1 VLGTRKEELT
11 MKIKWKIVLSFM
23 LLLVTIIIFTNF
35 IVNNL
40 VTSLIQ
46 NEKSE
51 ELSNYSSLG
60 LSLFESQYPG
70 DWYLEGD
77 KLYKGDILMNEN
89 FDVVDDFSQNTGILS
104 TLFVNDTRIATTVKD
119 DSGARQVGT
128 KASDAVI
135 QKVLTKGESY
145 IGTANILG
153 RSATTYY
160 VPLKDNQ
167 GSIVGMWFV
176 GIYSDDVKNAISAA
190 MMKISSFLIVLA
202 LIGSAITYM
211 IGANMTKGYVDIK
224 EKLHN
229 LETGNFNVQLD
240 EKALKRKDEIGDIT
254 RSFSH
259 TQEKVKSVIATIKSE
274 TAGIK
279 ASSDTLVEGANHVH
293 SAVEDISA
301 TTEELSAGM
310 EETAASTEEMNAASL
325 AISDEVRRVSEM
337 ARDGQN
343 VASDIKV
350 RARNLK
356 EEAVESQKTTIE
368 MYDKTNK
375 KLRESIHKAAAIE
388 EIRTLS
394 QTILS
399 ITAQTNLLALNASIE
414 AARAGDAGRGF
425 AVVANEISNLAHN
438 SKNAVSQI
446 EAISNEISNAV
457 KDIVSDSETLLAFV
471 DNKVIKDY
479 EILVKTGEQY
489 HSDANTIDEMVNEIK
504 NSALQLD
511 ESVSYIQQ
519 SINEITSAANE
530 AAQGS
535 TDIAE
540 SSTAIFDKTDEVLEQ
555 ANMNKDIAERLNT
568 LVQFFQI

>member
-1 VLGTRKEELT
+1 
-11 MKIKWKIVLSFM
+11 MKIKWKIVLAFD
-23 LLLVTIIIFTNF
+23 LLLVIIIISTNL
-35 IVNNL
+35 IVRD
-40 VTSLIQ
+40 LIT
-46 NEKSE
+46 NVIEKE
-51 ELSNYSSLG
+51 KTIELANYSSLG
-60 LSLFESQYPG
+60 LSLLDSLYPG
-70 DWYLEGD
+70 DWNLDGNN
-77 KLYKGDILMNEN
+77 LYKGDTLMNEN
-89 FDVVDDFSQNTGILS
+89 FEVVDDFSQDTGILS
-104 TLFVNDTRIATTVKD
+104 TIFASDTRVATTVENEA
-119 DSGARQVGT
+119 GERQVGT
-128 KASDAVI
+128 QASDAVI
-135 QKVLTKGESY
+135 QKVLTKGENY

-153 RSATTYY
+153 RNATTYY
-160 VPLKDNQ
+160 IPLKNNQ
-167 GSIVGMWFV
+167 GTIIGMWFV
-176 GIYSDDVKNAISAA
+176 GIYSDDVRAAISDAL
-190 MMKISSFLIVLA
+190 MKLSIFLIALVL
-202 LIGSAITYM
+202 LGSVITYI
-211 IGANMTKGYVDIK
+211 IGAKITKGYIDIK
-224 EKLHN
+224 QKLHS
-229 LETGNFNVQLD
+229 LELGNFNVQLD
-240 EKALKRKDEIGDIT
+240 EKSLHRKDEIGDIT
-254 RSFSH
+254 RSFSN
-259 TQEKVKSVIATIKSE
+259 TQDKVRSVIATIKSE

-279 ASSDTLVEGANHVH
+279 ASSDALVEGANYVH
-293 SAVEDISA
+293 RDVEDISA

-325 AISDEVRRVSEM
+325 AISEEVRRVSGM
-337 ARDGQN
+337 ARDGQHI
-343 VASDIKV
+343 ASDIKA
-350 RARNLK
+350 RAQNLK
-356 EEAVESQKTTIE
+356 EEAVESQKSTIE
-368 MYDKTNK
+368 MYDKTNQ
-375 KLRESIHKAAAIE
+375 KLRQSIHKAAAIE

-414 AARAGDAGRGF
+414 AARAGEAGRGF

-519 SINEITSAANE
+519 SIHEITSASNE

-535 TDIAE
+535 ADIAE